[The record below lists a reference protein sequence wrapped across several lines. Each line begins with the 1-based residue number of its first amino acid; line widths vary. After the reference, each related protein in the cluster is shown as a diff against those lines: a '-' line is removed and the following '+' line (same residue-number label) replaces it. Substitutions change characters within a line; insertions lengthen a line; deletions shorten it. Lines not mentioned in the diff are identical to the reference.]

1 MTTAALEVDVADRAF
16 ENWRRRSR
24 RRASQLSALVALLI
38 GVVAVA
44 LVTGPMAVTL
54 SDVGAV
60 ATGRLT
66 GTTEV
71 SPTVRAVVEQIRLPR
86 IVLGALIGAVLGMS
100 GAAMQGLFR
109 NPLADPGI
117 IGVSAGAAL
126 AAVAV
131 IVLGDRVLAFLP
143 AAMGPLLLPLAAFLG
158 ALVTMTSIYFLS
170 LHEGRVVVA
179 TMLLAGVAVAALAMA
194 LTGFLVFLATD
205 DQIRDVTFWSLGS
218 LGGATWGKVAWALP
232 CAALTLGL
240 LPAWSRA
247 LNALLLGEAEA
258 RHVGFD
264 VDRAKWAVILLTALG
279 VGAAVAMSG
288 VIGFVGLV
296 VPHVVRLVA
305 GPDHRFL
312 LPGAA
317 LLGATLLVGAD
328 VIARTVAAPAEL
340 PIGILTAILGA
351 PFFLWLLLRNKGA
364 WQS

>member
-1 MTTAALEVDVADRAF
+1 MTTLALDDNAALVAWERR
-16 ENWRRRSR
+16 NRRRFLQFSG
-24 RRASQLSALVALLI
+24 LVALLI
-38 GVVAVA
+38 AVAAVA
-44 LVTGPMAVTL
+44 LLTGPMEVTV
-54 SDVGAV
+54 SDLGEVV
-60 ATGRLT
+60 AGRISGQT
-66 GTTEV
+66 DV
-71 SPTVRAVVEQIRLPR
+71 SPAVRAVVEQIRLPR

-126 AAVAV
+126 AAVTV
-131 IVLGDRVLAFLP
+131 IVLGDRFFAWLP
-143 AAMGPLLLPLAAFLG
+143 AVMVPLLLPAAAFVGALG
-158 ALVTMTSIYFLS
+158 AMLTIYFLC

-218 LGGATWGKVAWALP
+218 LGGATWGKVGLALP
-232 CAALTLGL
+232 CAALALGL
-240 LPAWSRA
+240 LPVWSRS

-258 RHVGFD
+258 RHLGFD
-264 VDRAKWAVILLTALG
+264 VDRAKWSVILLTAVG

-305 GPDHRFL
+305 GPDHRLL

-317 LLGATLLVGAD
+317 LLGASLLVGAD

>member
-1 MTTAALEVDVADRAF
+1 MTTVALEVDAADRAF
-16 ENWRRRSR
+16 ENWRRRTR
-24 RRASQLSALVALLI
+24 RRTWQWGALVGLL
-38 GVVAVA
+38 VAVIATA

-54 SDVGAV
+54 SDLAEVVAGRVTGA
-60 ATGRLT
+60 
-66 GTTEV
+66 TEI

-86 IVLGALIGAVLGMS
+86 ILLGALIGAVLGMS

-131 IVLGDRVLAFLP
+131 IVLGDPVRALLP
-143 AAMGPLLLPLAAFLG
+143 AILGPLLLPLAAFVG
-158 ALVTMTSIYFLS
+158 ALVTMTTIYLLS
-170 LHEGRVVVA
+170 MHDGRVIVA

-205 DQIRDVTFWSLGS
+205 DQLRDVTFWSLGS
-218 LGGATWGKVAWALP
+218 LGGATWGKVGLALP
-232 CAALTLGL
+232 CVALTLGL
-240 LPAWSRA
+240 LPIWSRA

-264 VDRAKWAVILLTALG
+264 VKRAKWAVIVLTAVG

-288 VIGFVGLV
+288 AIGFVGLV

-317 LLGATLLVGAD
+317 LLGASLLVGAD
-328 VIARTVAAPAEL
+328 IVARTVAAPAEL
-340 PIGILTAILGA
+340 PIGILTAIIGA

>member
-1 MTTAALEVDVADRAF
+1 MTAVALEVNAADEAF
-16 ENWRRRSR
+16 DKWRRRSR
-24 RRASQLSALVALLI
+24 RRGWQGAALIALLI
-38 GVVAVA
+38 GVVAAA

-54 SDVGAV
+54 SDLGEIVE
-60 ATGRLT
+60 GRLT
-66 GTTEV
+66 GATDA

-131 IVLGDRVLAFLP
+131 IVLGDPVRAALPPFL
-143 AAMGPLLLPLAAFLG
+143 GPLLLPLAAFVG
-158 ALVTMTSIYFLS
+158 ALLTMTTIYLLS
-170 LHEGRVVVA
+170 MHDGRVIVA
-179 TMLLAGVAVAALAMA
+179 TVLLAGVAVAALAMA

-205 DQIRDVTFWSLGS
+205 DQLRDVTFWSLGS
-218 LGGATWGKVAWALP
+218 LGGATWGKVAIALP
-232 CAALTLGL
+232 CVGMTLAL
-240 LPAWSRA
+240 LPVWGRA

-258 RHVGFD
+258 KHVGFN
-264 VDRAKWAVILLTALG
+264 VDRAKWAVIVLTAVG

-317 LLGATLLVGAD
+317 LLGGSLLVGAD
-328 VIARTVAAPAEL
+328 IVARTVAAPAEL
-340 PIGILTAILGA
+340 PIGILTAIIGA
-351 PFFLWLLLRNKGA
+351 PFFLWLLLRNKGG
-364 WQS
+364 WQA